1 MGVLT
6 LPFLEAIAVGCLSGL
21 VGTLMVLG
29 NRVFFAESL
38 SHGTFPGAV
47 LGVVVANALGANLSD
62 GLMLGSVAVC
72 IPLAVFMHYL
82 GKVHGVSST
91 AAAGTTLTLGFA
103 LGILLLRWF
112 QPLPLHVDSF
122 LVGSLTTVNHRD
134 VAVAAGLVIICLLAV
149 LACRR
154 RLFQAYFD
162 PSTSP
167 HSGLYDALT
176 LGLICLT
183 MAAVIPAVG
192 TILSIALL
200 VAPAAGLRPWVSRPE
215 ALLIGAGIIGIT
227 IAVAGLF
234 IAAHLSLSAGGTIAI
249 VAGVFYLASMTAY
262 KAVS

>member
-6 LPFLEAIAVGCLSGL
+6 LPFFEAIAVGCLSGL

-72 IPLAVFMHYL
+72 IPLAIFMHYL

-103 LGILLLRWF
+103 MGILLLRWF

-134 VAVAAGLVIICLLAV
+134 VAVAAGLVIIFFLAGFGLPRPPSPGRAAPATRLV
-149 LACRR
+149 CRCVPSC
-154 RLFQAYFD
+154 A
-162 PSTSP
+162 PSTSSITP
-167 HSGLYDALT
+167 RMPYLSWP
-176 LGLICLT
+176 
-183 MAAVIPAVG
+183 IP
-192 TILSIALL
+192 LRLL
-200 VAPAAGLRPWVSRPE
+200 PWRRTCPAMPMP
-215 ALLIGAGIIGIT
+215 
-227 IAVAGLF
+227 
-234 IAAHLSLSAGGTIAI
+234 SL
-249 VAGVFYLASMTAY
+249 
-262 KAVS
+262 